1 MEGGFP
7 FAIKQPRFNAET
19 QAAMQEA
26 RDIMSGK
33 VQAKS
38 YKTTDELL
46 KALNTEL
53 PAQEVTLTYLTCK

>member
-1 MEGGFP
+1 
-7 FAIKQPRFNAET
+7 
-19 QAAMQEA
+19 MQEA